1 MESKNLP
8 VYFENLSINLETER
22 RNVNVSD
29 SNPSSSDDTAL
40 TSKLQTHLIRLSI
53 YFKISNN
60 LEIGQIFPRCVRK
73 SLRAPNKLFRAYFS
87 SF

>member
-8 VYFENLSINLETER
+8 VYFENLSINWETER

-40 TSKLQTHLIRLSI
+40 TS
-53 YFKISNN
+53 
-60 LEIGQIFPRCVRK
+60 
-73 SLRAPNKLFRAYFS
+73 
-87 SF
+87 

>member
-8 VYFENLSINLETER
+8 VYFESLSINWETER

-40 TSKLQTHLIRLSI
+40 TSELELQTNLIRGLPQDIQQS
-53 YFKISNN
+53 
-60 LEIGQIFPRCVRK
+60 
-73 SLRAPNKLFRAYFS
+73 
-87 SF
+87 

>member
-8 VYFENLSINLETER
+8 VYFENLSINWETER

-40 TSKLQTHLIRLSI
+40 TSKLELQTNLIRGLPQDIQQS
-53 YFKISNN
+53 
-60 LEIGQIFPRCVRK
+60 
-73 SLRAPNKLFRAYFS
+73 
-87 SF
+87 

>member
-8 VYFENLSINLETER
+8 VYFENLSISWETER

-40 TSKLQTHLIRLSI
+40 TSKLELQTHLIRGLRYPTI
-53 YFKISNN
+53 IK
-60 LEIGQIFPRCVRK
+60 LDK
-73 SLRAPNKLFRAYFS
+73 SALLV
-87 SF
+87 